1 MIKNKKWTKSRNFS
15 LSKEV
20 KKGGKNSGKI
30 LGIELSSVIK
40 GRELNVTYYRGTR
53 RKISLLGYRA
63 GEMEGRLMIFECY
76 LEFFKCD
83 PLDKAKLYRDSFRE
97 LKLILIK
104 LMALLATDQTWLPLD
119 RDIAVFSQG

>member
-1 MIKNKKWTKSRNFS
+1 MIKNKKWTKSRNFI

-20 KKGGKNSGKI
+20 KKGGKNSGKM

-83 PLDKAKLYRDSFRE
+83 PLDKAKLYWDSFRE

>member
-1 MIKNKKWTKSRNFS
+1 MKNRIAKFLPFERG
-15 LSKEV
+15 KERS
-20 KKGGKNSGKI
+20 KNSEKI

-63 GEMEGRLMIFECY
+63 NEMEGRLMIFECY
-76 LEFFKCD
+76 LEFLKCN

-104 LMALLATDQTWLPLD
+104 LMALLATDQAP
-119 RDIAVFSQG
+119 I